1 MIRADLWRRS
11 QDLLAERVPFVVATV
26 VRAKHP
32 TSVRPGDTAIVF
44 SDGRIDGFVG
54 GVCAESSVR
63 LHSLRVLETGDA
75 LLLRLL
81 PEGDLEDEPHTAE
94 GAVTV
99 RNECLSGG
107 GLEIF
112 LEPFLP
118 SPTLAVHGETPVAG
132 AVVALAEQLGFAVVH
147 GEEDPEAAAHADAV
161 VVATHGRAEEEV
173 LARAL
178 REGAPYV
185 GLVASRRRGDAVR
198 AELDVPDELRA
209 QLHSPAGL
217 DIGGRTP
224 AEIALS
230 ILAEIVAEARA
241 AAPRGSASVPRAAVS
256 TASPGAASARDSE
269 SADAVSTGAAASP
282 GAASSITT
290 AVDPICGM
298 EVAVTPATIS
308 YEHDG
313 VTEYFCCEGCRDRYV
328 AEHAHA

>member
-1 MIRADLWRRS
+1 MIRADLWQRS

-44 SDGRIDGFVG
+44 SDGLIEGFVG

-63 LHSLRVLETGDA
+63 LHALRVLETGEA

-81 PEGDLEDEPHTAE
+81 PEGDLEDEPHAAE
-94 GAVTV
+94 GTITV

-112 LEPFLP
+112 LEPHLP

-132 AVVALAEQLGFAVVH
+132 AVVALAEQLGFTVVR
-147 GEEDPEAAAHADAV
+147 GEADPDAAAHADAV

-173 LARAL
+173 LAGAL

-185 GLVASRRRGDAVR
+185 GLVASRRRGEAVR
-198 AELDVPDELRA
+198 DSLDVPAELRA
-209 QLHSPAGL
+209 QLHTPAGL

-224 AEIALS
+224 QEIALS

-241 AAPRGSASVPRAAVS
+241 ASPRGASADEATPASV
-256 TASPGAASARDSE
+256 TSA
-269 SADAVSTGAAASP
+269 
-282 GAASSITT
+282 I
-290 AVDPICGM
+290 DPICGM
-298 EVAVTPATIS
+298 EVAVTPATIF

>member
-1 MIRADLWRRS
+1 MIRADLWQRS
-11 QDLLAERVPFVVATV
+11 QDLLAERVAFVVATV

-44 SDGRIDGFVG
+44 SDGRIEGFVG

-63 LHSLRVLETGDA
+63 LHALRVLETGEA

-81 PEGDLEDEPHTAE
+81 PEGDLEDEPHAAE
-94 GAVTV
+94 GTITV

-112 LEPFLP
+112 LEPHLP

-132 AVVALAEQLGFAVVH
+132 AVVALAEQLGFTVVR
-147 GEEDPEAAAHADAV
+147 GEADPDAAAHADAV

-185 GLVASRRRGDAVR
+185 GLVASRRRGAAVR
-198 AELDVPDELRA
+198 DALDLPEELRA
-209 QLHSPAGL
+209 QLHTPAGL

-224 AEIALS
+224 QEIALS

-241 AAPRGSASVPRAAVS
+241 ASPRAGSPAEEAPTPVS
-256 TASPGAASARDSE
+256 
-269 SADAVSTGAAASP
+269 
-282 GAASSITT
+282 T

-298 EVAVTPATIS
+298 EVAITPATIS

-328 AEHAHA
+328 AGHAHA